1 MSDMRSARACETARR
16 TEKNG
21 YKVTRLQGY
30 SVTTGTGAQPRPLA
44 ELQNRFQIP
53 NCKEM
58 TKNSRNSSLLQSRRG
73 RGCAPTE
80 VTTWPGNHAT
90 STATN
95 KFRYVVQS
103 AGRARHSVRAA
114 VRRQLSE
121 RRARSDAPYHVSKF
135 VCHSTNPSESRRFAH
150 ERPTPP

>member
-1 MSDMRSARACETARR
+1 M
-16 TEKNG
+16 
-21 YKVTRLQGY
+21 
-30 SVTTGTGAQPRPLA
+30 
-44 ELQNRFQIP
+44 
-53 NCKEM
+53 
-58 TKNSRNSSLLQSRRG
+58 SLLRFATNQTLPMS
-73 RGCAPTE
+73 GCLRNRP
-80 VTTWPGNHAT
+80 

-135 VCHSTNPSESRRFAH
+135 VCHSSSFDGA
-150 ERPTPP
+150 ERHRPAGRAPGRSAALL